1 MAFGKVTVED
11 LKNAGLDPEE
21 LKTSI
26 AAIKDGSATKED
38 LTKVNE
44 ALTVMQTG
52 FTDFTTKFNEFMERV
67 GKSAEP
73 KPNGGEG
80 DPKPDGNIDPI
91 EFMSDPTKGVKAI
104 VGKETE
110 ILRLQNLKLYSDM
123 AYDNARR
130 NTVDFPLFDRFKADI
145 DKQWDAVDIRFKT
158 TPAKLIENI
167 YKIVVA
173 DHLSE
178 LTTEALKNNGRFNV
192 VAGGGGGNGKPSNTP
207 TKTAAEQLTAE
218 ELKVA
223 ANMKM
228 TPEEYL
234 KEKEAIRFV

>member
-11 LKNAGLDPEE
+11 LKNAGLDPEA
-21 LKTSI
+21 LNASI
-26 AAIKDGSATKED
+26 QAIKDGSASKED
-38 LTKVNE
+38 VTKVNE
-44 ALTVMQTG
+44 ALTTMQTN
-52 FTDFTTKFNEFMERV
+52 FTDFTTKFNEFME
-67 GKSAEP
+67 KATP
-73 KPNGGEG
+73 KPSNNNGNDG
-80 DPKPDGNIDPI
+80 DPKPDGTIDPI

-173 DHLSE
+173 EHLSE

-192 VAGGGGGNGKPSNTP
+192 VAGGGSGQGKQSNTP
-207 TKTAAEQLTAE
+207 VKTAAEQLTAE